1 MSLENMTLRKKM
13 LLIVSLTFLGLTTV
27 MFLISHLILLGGI
40 QDIEIRESRQ
50 DLDRAFN
57 LLNNEINSLGIMASE
72 YATWD
77 EMSKFMTSRKPD
89 FINSNFTDS
98 TFINLKINF
107 IIITDRSGHIVYAS
121 GFDLKKQKKVPI
133 FQGISERR
141 IIFRDYIFSSPTF
154 KLSSGIEL
162 FPEGLAMLAMRPI
175 KTSDGKGEP
184 RGYFIVGCFLNTMK
198 IIHLGEMLKL
208 KLSIF
213 HKAENNLPPDVV
225 AAWTVLSPD
234 EPLLIK
240 TLKDNIIAG
249 YTLMRDPFGKPS
261 LVLRTMDDR
270 SIFKHG
276 RNIAVYGFIFVL
288 FASLV
293 FTVVSVVLLEKL
305 VLRRLLKI
313 SHDVRAIES
322 DGNVTKRI
330 QLDGRD
336 ELTNLTHDIN
346 KMLEKLEHSEM
357 KIRDEAERYRAVIE
371 DQTEFICRFD
381 QDGTLTFINDSYYRF
396 FRYKRRELIG
406 RHFLSFVPGNE
417 RGQIEELLVAIKPD
431 SPVVS
436 YENRVILPEGEE
448 LWQHWTCRA
457 IYDEQDK
464 FMEYQAVGR
473 DISDRKQAENELLNI
488 NSKLEEANIQLGVA
502 YTNMKNNLDKLR
514 KHLFK
519 EEFAFLVDRKGQIC
533 GITERVLE
541 YMKLSRSEIIGAN
554 MSDYLPDKERD
565 TFIGELHEA
574 WIGITKQSYVQL
586 LRPQEKSESQFFEM
600 KLARLTLEGKRM
612 LLVTLR

>member
-13 LLIVSLTFLGLTTV
+13 LLIVALTFLGLTTV
-27 MFLISHLILLGGI
+27 MLIISYHIFLGGI
-40 QDIEIRESRQ
+40 QEIEIRESRQ
-50 DLDRAFN
+50 DLDRAVN
-57 LLNNEINSLGIMASE
+57 MLNNEIKSLGIIASE
-72 YATWD
+72 YGTWD
-77 EMSKFMTSRKPD
+77 EMSKFMSSRKPD

-107 IIITDRSGHIVYAS
+107 IIITDRSGHIVHAS
-121 GFDLKKQKKVPI
+121 GFDLEKQKKVPI
-133 FQGISERR
+133 FKGINERQK
-141 IIFRDYIFSSPTF
+141 IIHDYIFSSPTSR
-154 KLSSGIEL
+154 LSSGIEL
-162 FPEGLAMLAMRPI
+162 FPEGLTMLAMRPI
-175 KTSDGKGEP
+175 IASNGKGEP
-184 RGYFIVGCFLNTMK
+184 RGFFIVGCFLNTGT
-198 IIHLGEMLKL
+198 IDHLGEMLKL

-213 HKAENNLPPDVV
+213 HKDEKNLPPDIS
-225 AAWTVLSPD
+225 AAWTALSPD
-234 EPLLIK
+234 EPILIK

-249 YTLMRDPFGKPS
+249 YSLVKDPLGKPS

-276 RNIAVYGFIFVL
+276 KIIAVYGFIFVL
-288 FASLV
+288 FVALV
-293 FTVVSVVLLEKL
+293 FMAVSVVLLEKL

-313 SHDVRAIES
+313 SHDVRSIES
-322 DGNVTKRI
+322 DGNTKKRI
-330 QLDGRD
+330 QVDGRD
-336 ELTNLTHDIN
+336 ELANLTHDIN
-346 KMLEKLEHSEM
+346 KMLEKLEQSEM
-357 KIRDEAERYRAVIE
+357 KIRDEAEKYRAVIE

-406 RHFLSFVPGNE
+406 RHFLSFVPDNE
-417 RGQIEELLVAIKPD
+417 RGHIEELLSGIKPD

-457 IYDEQDK
+457 IYDEQGE

-473 DISDRKQAENELLNI
+473 DISDRKQAENNLLNL
-488 NSKLEEANIQLGVA
+488 NSKLEEANIQLGAA

-541 YMKLSRSEIIGAN
+541 YMKLSRIEIIGAN
-554 MSDYLPDKERD
+554 MSDYLPDKERE